1 MMDEGAR
8 ESAVTR
14 SSALHA
20 GFEIGII
27 LKGIYALVEVAG
39 GILLRIVKP
48 ATLDG
53 WLQMLTD
60 NELASDPHDIL
71 EQVVEWVTSHVNLSA
86 QHFGALYL
94 MAHGGAKLVLVSLL
108 WSRRRWAYPLAVGV
122 LLLFIVYQFARWTAT
137 HSAFLLV
144 ISGFDAVMIW
154 LTIVEYQNLRAAAGR
169 RAGR

>member
-1 MMDEGAR
+1 MKEGAT
-8 ESAVTR
+8 ESAATR

-20 GFEIGII
+20 GFEIGIL
-27 LKGIYALVEVAG
+27 LKGVYALLEVIG

-53 WLQMLTD
+53 WLQFLAEA
-60 NELASDPHDIL
+60 ELAHDPHDIL
-71 EQVVEWVTSHVNLSA
+71 ERVVEWVTQHVNLSA

-94 MAHGGAKLVLVSLL
+94 MAHGGAKLILVSLL
-108 WSRRRWAYPLAVGV
+108 WSRKLWAYPLAIGV
-122 LLLFIVYQFARWTAT
+122 LFLFIVYQLVRWTAT

-154 LTIVEYQNLRAAAGR
+154 LTIVEYQRLRAMAR
-169 RAGR
+169 PRTKE